1 MTPLLSVKQNYI
13 MKTNIKLEKTNKLI
27 KNTLF
32 ANQKDYYIIGISG
45 GIDSLVAL
53 KILINNVGKEKI
65 KAFYL
70 PIENQ
75 NDLSDINLIEKKLD
89 IKINIIDM
97 TNEYVC
103 FSKKL
108 NFANKEELANIKP
121 KLRSIYLSSFALSNN
136 GLVVSCLNFSEYWL
150 GYFTKYGDSSGD
162 VFPLINFLKSEIY
175 KLAVDFNLPIEI
187 IKKDP
192 SAGLLENQTDETD
205 FGFTYDDLEK
215 YLLGKNINKNISEKI
230 QLMNKKN
237 QHKHTLNSY
246 IFDDFL
252 LRDK

>member
-1 MTPLLSVKQNYI
+1 
-13 MKTNIKLEKTNKLI
+13 MKTNIKLEKINELI

-32 ANQKDYYIIGISG
+32 NNHKDFYVIGISG

-53 KILINNVGKEKI
+53 KFLINNVGKEKI

-75 NDLSDINLIEKKLD
+75 NDLLDINLIEQKLNIKIETIDLTNEYICISKKLD
-89 IKINIIDM
+89 
-97 TNEYVC
+97 
-103 FSKKL
+103 
-108 NFANKEELANIKP
+108 FANKQELANIKP
-121 KLRSIYLSSFALSNN
+121 KLRAIYLSSFALSNN

-150 GYFTKYGDSSGD
+150 GYFTKYGDSAGD
-162 VFPLINFLKSEIY
+162 IFPLINFLKCEIY
-175 KLAVDFNLPIEI
+175 ELANYFNLPIEI
-187 IKKDP
+187 IKKVP
-192 SAGLLENQTDETD
+192 SAGLLENQTDEED
-205 FGFTYDDLEK
+205 FGFSYIELDK
-215 YLLGKNINKNISEKI
+215 YLLGQSIDKNISNKI

-237 QHKHTLNSY
+237 HHKHTLNSF